1 MGEDIGEDI
10 EVVRIVGGGIIG
22 GVYNTRESVLDS
34 YVPHKSC
41 NEHIAW
47 RTCLAHYTPLTM
59 HHSVIHI
66 ECTTPASHLP

>member
-22 GVYNTRESVLDS
+22 GVYNTRESVLYS

-41 NEHIAW
+41 NEHTLLGA
-47 RTCLAHYTPLTM
+47 LYTSYHAPLGHT
-59 HHSVIHI
+59 
-66 ECTTPASHLP
+66 